1 MRNKADYL
9 FFLLVIL
16 LAVTLNTGCRKS
28 PTAPVLTTEGVTEI
42 TYTSATCG
50 GNVTSDGGSQVTDC
64 GICWSETAVPTIAD
78 NPITAGSGT
87 GSFTITITGLK
98 NNTTYYVRAFATND
112 FGTSYGE
119 PAEFKTIA
127 FKLAEVVTD
136 TIIDITTETA
146 TCLAEVLSDGGS
158 LVTSRGICWSALP
171 SPTIH
176 DSVISEGTGTGAFS
190 CHLTALNSGSTY
202 YSRAFAINEVGTAYG
217 NEVQFNTPPDFR
229 DAFVGTYTCLETF
242 FHFTPIGDSMVWTTD
257 TVSLDSQI
265 GIEKMGETSLKVI
278 IGTYNYEA
286 QYEAGKKFVC
296 TTCNGPEDYV
306 RFFAADS
313 IYSFRKFGVTNNYDY
328 YGKKNVK

>member
-1 MRNKADYL
+1 MRNKAGYL
-9 FFLLVIL
+9 IFLLVIL

-50 GNVTSDGGSQVTDC
+50 GNVTSDGGSQVTDR
-64 GICWSETAVPTIAD
+64 GICWSETSDPTIA
-78 NPITAGSGT
+78 NSSIASGTGT
-87 GSFTITITGLK
+87 GSFSVSITGLK
-98 NNTTYYVRAFATND
+98 NNTTYYVRAFATNNW
-112 FGTSYGE
+112 GTSYGE
-119 PAEFKTIA
+119 SVKFTTVA
-127 FKLAEVVTD
+127 FKLAEAVTD
-136 TIIDITTETA
+136 TIIDITTVSA

-171 SPTIH
+171 SPNIH

-190 CHLTALNSGSTY
+190 CHLASLNSGSTY
-202 YSRAFAINEVGTAYG
+202 YARAFATNVVGTAYG

-265 GIEKMGETSLKVI
+265 GIEKMGEASLKVTI
-278 IGTYNYEA
+278 RTYTYEA
-286 QYEAGKKFVC
+286 MHENGNKFVC
-296 TTCNGPEDYV
+296 TTCSGPEDYV